1 MKGIALIVGAVALGF
16 VAHKLVGKHVD
27 PAVTKVHDRLK
38 GMVKKGVA
46 AEVVVEVAEAP
57 AEA

>member
-1 MKGIALIVGAVALGF
+1 MKSVFLIVGAVAAGY
-16 VAHKLVGKHVD
+16 VAHKLVGKHID

-38 GMVKKGVA
+38 KMVKKG
-46 AEVVVEVAEAP
+46 EVVVVAAEAP